1 MLVAVP
7 EFKGRVSPTF
17 DFCHR
22 LTLWRVDSLGC
33 RRAAVKTC
41 KQASTEERAGKLQAA
56 GVEFLLCGAMS
67 GDAREV
73 LERRGIAVV
82 EGLAGPVEKVV
93 AAFMCGALDAPRFRL
108 PGFERAGV
116 ACFGESQVQ
125 HEERR
130 DAGADRGGVKS
141 LGGTRSRS
149 CRTRRAPDR
158 GGRWVRKCIEAGRS

>member
-7 EFKGRVSPTF
+7 EFQGRVSPTF

-41 KQASTEERAGKLQAA
+41 RRSTPEERAGKMQAA
-56 GVEFLLCGAMS
+56 GVEVLLCGAMS
-67 GDAREV
+67 EDAHGL
-73 LERRGIAVV
+73 LEHCGIVVV
-82 EGLAGPVEKVV
+82 EGLAGPVEQVV

-116 ACFGESQVQ
+116 AFFGESEVQ
-125 HEERR
+125 HEGQRE
-130 DAGADRGGVKS
+130 AGGDRGGVES
-141 LGGTRSRS
+141 LGSARSRS
-149 CRTRRAPDR
+149 CRAR
-158 GGRWVRKCIEAGRS
+158 